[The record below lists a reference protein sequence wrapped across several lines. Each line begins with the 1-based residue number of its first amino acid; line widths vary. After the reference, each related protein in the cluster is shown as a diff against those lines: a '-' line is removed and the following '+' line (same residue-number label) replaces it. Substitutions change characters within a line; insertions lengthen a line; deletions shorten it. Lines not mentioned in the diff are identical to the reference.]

1 MWETL
6 FVSMVTHTGAMVSP
20 NDEHIDD
27 DTSRAASV
35 EFARVSRHHGQ
46 GAHQVRALRE
56 LDLVIRPGEIVGL
69 LGPNGAGKT
78 TLMKLLCG
86 FYAPTSSEHA
96 RVLGLDLTH
105 HPERI
110 RARTGYLPE
119 HVPLHEEMLV
129 YDAITFAGRLYGLRG
144 RALRGRIEA
153 VLEELDLSSV
163 VGVKCQELSKGYRQR
178 VGLAQALVHEPELL
192 VLDEPSTGL
201 DPNQVLDLRD
211 LLRRIGKTRTI
222 VFSTHIMQEVAA
234 VCDRL
239 LLLHEGALRL
249 DTTLDALCARVEET
263 DRGALGPH
271 LERLFKELTR
281 HIDEVQA

>member
-1 MWETL
+1 M
-6 FVSMVTHTGAMVSP
+6 SP

-35 EFARVSRHHGQ
+35 EFARVSRHHGR
-46 GAHQVRALRE
+46 GDHQVRALRE

-105 HPERI
+105 YPERI

-144 RALRGRIEA
+144 CALRGRIEA

-263 DRGALGPH
+263 DRDALGPH
-271 LERLFKELTR
+271 LERLFKELTH